1 MRLVLSGGTGALAP
15 ACLDPLRD
23 AGHEVVALVCS
34 ARDAEVAAGRGFASV
49 RGDVLDL
56 DSLVAAFDGADAVVN
71 LAADVPVGGL
81 LRRPGRWRVH
91 DRLHTTGV
99 AHVVE
104 AARRAGVRRV
114 VQESTSTLYAA
125 ADEHWLTEQSPV
137 EITAC
142 TEPAAVGESEVLAYA
157 DSSHTGVVLRLGTV
171 LGDDPRTRWCLQAV
185 ARGQSVG
192 LGRPE
197 DWLHVLHTDDVGS
210 AVVAALHAPS
220 GVLNVGAEPVRR
232 HVVLDALAEAAGSG
246 HAGYAGPVARWW
258 MGPRYDA
265 GARSLRVGSDH
276 FTAQTG
282 WRPRHP
288 RFDRSWFDA
297 ASDDRQLQDASR

>member
-1 MRLVLSGGTGALAP
+1 MRLVLSGGTDALGR
-15 ACLDPLRD
+15 ACLDALREAD
-23 AGHEVVALVCS
+23 HDVVALVRSS
-34 ARDAEVAAGRGFASV
+34 ADADLVARHGVASV
-49 RGDVLDL
+49 RGDVLDV
-56 DSLVAAFDGADAVVN
+56 DSLVEAFAGADAVLN
-71 LAADVPVGGL
+71 LAAGAPVGGA
-81 LRRPGRWRVH
+81 RRPGRWRTH
-91 DRLHTTGV
+91 DRLLTTGV
-99 AHVVE
+99 AHVVQ

-114 VQESTSTLYAA
+114 VQQSVSTLYAA
-125 ADEHWLTEQSPV
+125 AGEHWLTEQSPV